1 MLMNIWIRNNST
13 GEIRQVGT
21 DIHDSLEFFD
31 GKIEYVNM
39 QCMTGTIGGDYSFV
53 EAPADAEAEGYIAIT
68 PEQFMMNK
76 KMIHKDLLKAL
87 GLDENNI
94 VIS

>member
-21 DIHDSLEFFD
+21 DNHDSLEFFN

-39 QCMTGTIGGDYSFV
+39 QCMAGTFGGDYSFV
-53 EAPADAEAEGYIAIT
+53 EAPAEAEGYIAIT

-76 KMIHKDLLKAL
+76 EMIHKDLLKAL